1 MLQDE
6 LLDQE
11 EGLLVVDML
20 PDLHDCAPCVRGE
33 LLLAVITLHINLSK
47 LSDEGLLHL
56 GFIIELL
63 LYGQLDLD
71 ALGMRLCPHE
81 PCLQD
86 LGTVEPFDLLE
97 QQRQQIL
104 AISFAGDPG
113 RSHVSMAESTEID
126 DAFLG
131 NSESDV
137 GFGDGAGLTD
147 VTDGGNELYA
157 AHGAKD
163 GDLPFDFDLHC

>member
-1 MLQDE
+1 
-6 LLDQE
+6 
-11 EGLLVVDML
+11 
-20 PDLHDCAPCVRGE
+20 
-33 LLLAVITLHINLSK
+33 
-47 LSDEGLLHL
+47 
-56 GFIIELL
+56 
-63 LYGQLDLD
+63 
-71 ALGMRLCPHE
+71 
-81 PCLQD
+81 
-86 LGTVEPFDLLE
+86 
-97 QQRQQIL
+97 
-104 AISFAGDPG
+104 
-113 RSHVSMAESTEID
+113 MAESTEID